1 MEYCIRS
8 MGIPKL
14 SVFLM
19 QIRQDL
25 RKMGDLPQDIVSF
38 LEEI

>member
-8 MGIPKL
+8 MGIPVL
-14 SVFLM
+14 SVFLK
-19 QIRQDL
+19 QLGQDL
-25 RKMGDLPQDIVSF
+25 KKIGDPAKDIVSF

>member
-8 MGIPKL
+8 MDIPEL
-14 SVFLM
+14 SVF
-19 QIRQDL
+19 QKQTGHDL
-25 RKMGDLPQDIVSF
+25 RKIGDPHQDIVSL

>member
-8 MGIPKL
+8 LGIPEL
-14 SVFLM
+14 SAF
-19 QIRQDL
+19 QTQTRQDL
-25 RKMGDLPQDIVSF
+25 RKIGDPLQDSVSL

>member
-14 SVFLM
+14 SVFLTR
-19 QIRQDL
+19 IEQDL
-25 RKMGDLPQDIVSF
+25 RKIEDSPQDIVSS
-38 LEEI
+38 LKEI

>member
-8 MGIPKL
+8 KSIPEL

-19 QIRQDL
+19 KTRQDL
-25 RKMGDLPQDIVSF
+25 RKIGDPPRDIVSF

>member
-1 MEYCIRS
+1 MENCTRS
-8 MGIPKL
+8 IGIPEL

-25 RKMGDLPQDIVSF
+25 KKIGDPPQDIVSF